1 MDPTMAAKKTK
12 DDGGAML
19 GIRIDAEDVAR
30 LDALTERMLLGSR
43 HALARAALR
52 LGLDAIE
59 RDPTVLVGGS
69 KGRKAPSR

>member
-1 MDPTMAAKKTK
+1 MDTTMAKNTK
-12 DDGGAML
+12 DEGAML
-19 GIRIDAEDVAR
+19 GIRIDADDVAR

-59 RDPTVLVGGS
+59 RDPTVLVGGA

>member
-1 MDPTMAAKKTK
+1 MDTTMAKNTK
-12 DDGGAML
+12 DDGAML

-59 RDPTVLVGGS
+59 RDPTVLVGGA
-69 KGRKAPSR
+69 KGRKAPTR